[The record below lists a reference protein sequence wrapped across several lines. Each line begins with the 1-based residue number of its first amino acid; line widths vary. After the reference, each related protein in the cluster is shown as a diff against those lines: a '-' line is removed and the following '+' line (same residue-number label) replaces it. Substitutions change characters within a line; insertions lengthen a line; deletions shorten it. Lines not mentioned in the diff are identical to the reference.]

1 MHGECSSPN
10 SWKAKLLRRRV
21 LPMNIWLTVRTF
33 IALFLIVL
41 GIGLVFV
48 RTEDMRI
55 MLGAVFA
62 AIGLTFLL
70 RMALVLRRP

>member
-1 MHGECSSPN
+1 M
-10 SWKAKLLRRRV
+10 LF
-21 LPMNIWLTVRTF
+21 MNIWLTIRSF

-55 MLGAVFA
+55 MVGAAFA
-62 AIGLTFLL
+62 AIGLTFML
-70 RMALVLRRP
+70 RIALVLRQH